1 MKRFIGYTTNGN
13 FSIGCTGQTV
23 HLFDKNNNEIAKFKD
38 IIYAYAPILSPD
50 GRIFVVKSTAG
61 MLAVYSLETV
71 SLVKKFRFSKV
82 DGAQDDGCCFTA
94 DGKWFVNIER
104 QKDALHSTVSI
115 YDISDFSLVKQ
126 VSFDDYTALN
136 YIECDESTNT
146 FYVLGYM
153 RDADKVFDYGF
164 VAAFA
169 ENELCNVTPITTKEY
184 EFYNEYKHLELMGF
198 SEYAVENADLE
209 GNIDE
214 LKARHPSL
222 KDLYMSYHPL
232 KMD

>member
-1 MKRFIGYTTNGN
+1 MRKFIGTATNDN
-13 FSIGCTGQTV
+13 FTVGCTGQTV
-23 HLFDKNNNEIAKFKD
+23 YLFDKDGNEIAKFKD
-38 IIYAYAPILSPD
+38 IIYAYTPILSPD
-50 GRIFVVKSTAG
+50 NKLLVVKSTVG
-61 MLAVYSLETV
+61 MLAVYSLETF

-82 DGAQDDGCCFTA
+82 DGAQDDGCCFTT
-94 DGKWFVNIER
+94 DGKSFVNIER
-104 QKDALHSTVSI
+104 HKDALHSAIST
-115 YDISDFSLVKQ
+115 YDTSDFSLVKQ

-184 EFYNEYKHLELMGF
+184 ELYNEYKHMELMGF
-198 SEYAVENADLE
+198 SKHAVENTDLE
-209 GNIDE
+209 DDVGE
-214 LKARHPSL
+214 LMARHPSL
-222 KDLYMSYHPL
+222 KNLYMNYHL
-232 KMD
+232 N